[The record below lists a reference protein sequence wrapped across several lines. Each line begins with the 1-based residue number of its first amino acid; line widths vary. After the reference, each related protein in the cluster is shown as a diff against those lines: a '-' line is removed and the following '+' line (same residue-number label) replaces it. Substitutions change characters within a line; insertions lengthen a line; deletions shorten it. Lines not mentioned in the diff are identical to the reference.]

1 MSQENDGFEF
11 HRSLG
16 QRFIG
21 AIYRVVN
28 FFVPWHKLPTVLG
41 GSTLKFSAKFSAS
54 GTFITRAM
62 GFRPHRHGRKGMI
75 GGVLPTD
82 PTTAWTIRAWAWW
95 EPGLD
100 ETYR

>member
-16 QRFIG
+16 ERFIG

-28 FFVPWHKLPTVLG
+28 FLCRGINCPLFSG

-82 PTTAWTIRAWAWW
+82 PTTAWTIPAWAWR
-95 EPGLD
+95 ELGSD
-100 ETYR
+100 EMYR